1 MSKYKIIHLGKYYPP
16 VPGGIE
22 SHVQT
27 LARAQVKLGYRTTVL
42 CVNTLDHDGNHSAY
56 TNTIEERDN
65 DVKVVRLGR
74 WTSLLKLDVCP
85 GFVVRLW
92 QMLRQYEE
100 KIIFHLHTPNPMM
113 LLASAMLSSLSLVS
127 GKRNIHLVI
136 THHSDVVNQ
145 RLRKYAMRPLEFL
158 VYGKAKAVL
167 TDSDNY
173 LQGSKFLA
181 MFQDAG
187 ALPLG
192 IDLEDF
198 INPQLEAVQFAQ
210 ELNVKYG
217 QPLWL
222 CVGRL
227 VYYKALH
234 IAIAA
239 LVKVPG
245 KLIIIGVGVL
255 EAELRALADKLEVGD
270 RIIWL
275 GNATREQLI
284 GAYHAAT
291 ALWFPSNARSEGF
304 GLVQVEAM
312 ASGCPAINANIPGSG
327 VPWVCR
333 HEIEGLTVPIN
344 DVEAFVRAGL
354 RLLNEPGLRDRL
366 GAAARI
372 RACSEFDHM
381 VMAKRSL
388 EIYAEVA
395 GD

>member
-1 MSKYKIIHLGKYYPP
+1 MSKFKIIHLGKYYPP

-27 LARAQVKLGYRTTVL
+27 LARAQVKLGYKTTVL
-42 CVNTLDHDGNHSAY
+42 CVNTLCDGKHSAY
-56 TNTIEERDN
+56 TSTIEAKDN
-65 DVKVVRLGR
+65 DVKVIRLGR
-74 WTSLLKLDVCP
+74 LISLMKLDVCP
-85 GFVVRLW
+85 SFVSRLW
-92 QMLRQYEE
+92 QLMQQHEG

-113 LLASAMLSSLSLVS
+113 LLASAMLSSLSFIS
-127 GKRNIHLVI
+127 GKQNIYLVI

-145 RLRKYAMRPLEFL
+145 RLRKYALRPLELL
-158 VYGKAKAVL
+158 VYSKAQAVL
-167 TDSDNY
+167 TDSEQY
-173 LQGSKFLA
+173 LHGSKFLA

-192 IDLEDF
+192 IELADF
-198 INPQLEAVQFAQ
+198 INPPPNAIKYAQ
-210 ELNVKYG
+210 ELKVSYG

-255 EAELRALADKLEVGD
+255 ETELKALAVKLEVSD

-312 ASGCPAINANIPGSG
+312 ACGCPVINANIPGSG

-333 HEIEGLTVPIN
+333 DEIEGLTVPIN
-344 DVEAFVRAGL
+344 DVDAFVRAAL
-354 RLLNEPGLRDRL
+354 RLLYEPGLRDRL
-366 GAAARI
+366 GTAARI
-372 RACSEFDHM
+372 RACSEFDHI